1 MDLFTKDSNND
12 TAESFSQ
19 RVPLGDRRTQN
30 VPYLSHIQDLMSTL
44 VTKKSELKEAKLRQ
58 GNLVGKCEQ
67 QEIRINKTK
76 IALDYE
82 I

>member
-1 MDLFTKDSNND
+1 MDLFTKDCNND

-19 RVPLGDRRTQN
+19 RPPLGDRRNQN
-30 VPYLSHIQDLMSTL
+30 IPYMSHIQDLMSTL

-58 GNLVGKCEQ
+58 GNLVGKSEQ
-67 QEIRINKTK
+67 QEIRIHKTK

>member
-1 MDLFTKDSNND
+1 MDLYAKDCNND

-19 RVPLGDRRTQN
+19 RSPLGDRRGQN
-30 VPYLSHIQDLMSTL
+30 VPYMSHIQDLMSTL
-44 VTKKSELKEAKLRQ
+44 VTKKSDLKEAKLRQ
-58 GNLVGKCEQ
+58 GNLVGKFEQ
-67 QEIRINKTK
+67 QEIRINKIK